1 MSRHVRLGE
10 FLAGVEGLALIRE
23 LFTGTDASAESRI
36 EEIRRIVG
44 DAEAAVFGLG
54 ADVPELEV
62 VEGYARWAAT
72 YDAPGNPL
80 VCVEQETVWGL
91 LDTTPPGR
99 ALDAACGTGRHA
111 RRLIERGHEV
121 VGLDASPEMLARA
134 RENLPAAR
142 FESGDLSDLPFRDA
156 EFDLAVCALALD
168 HVGNLNLAIE
178 ELARVVRDG
187 GRVIISDV
195 HPLLKAL
202 GGAAYFRDAEGASGV
217 VRGHARSHG
226 DYLNAFAGA
235 GLEVTRC
242 IEPRFGH
249 AEVQM
254 QQPAAT
260 FIPTATEAAY
270 LGLHAAL
277 IWDLKGSARS

>member
-1 MSRHVRLGE
+1 M
-10 FLAGVEGLALIRE
+10 RE
-23 LFTGTDASAESRI
+23 LFTGTDVSAESRI

-44 DAEAAVFGLG
+44 DGEAATFGLG
-54 ADVPELEV
+54 TDVPELEV
-62 VEGYARWAAT
+62 LEGYARWAPT

-80 VCVEQETVWGL
+80 VCVEQPAVWDL
-91 LDTTPPGR
+91 LDTTPAGR

-111 RRLIERGHEV
+111 RRLVERGHEV
-121 VGLDASPEMLARA
+121 VGLDATPEMLARA
-134 RENLPAAR
+134 RESLPGAR
-142 FESGDLSDLPFRDA
+142 FECGELSDLPFEEA
-156 EFDLAVCALALD
+156 EFDLAVCALALE
-168 HVGNLNLAIE
+168 HVANFNLAIE
-178 ELARVVRDG
+178 ELARVVRDD
-187 GRVIISDV
+187 GRVIISDI

-226 DYLNAFAGA
+226 DYLDAFARA
-235 GLEVTRC
+235 HLEVTQC

-260 FIPTATEAAY
+260 FIPAATEAAY

-277 IWDLKGSARS
+277 IWDLKRSARA

>member
-1 MSRHVRLGE
+1 VVRHVRLRE

-23 LFTGTDASAESRI
+23 LFTGTDGSAESRI
-36 EEIRRIVG
+36 QEIRRIVG
-44 DAEAAVFGLG
+44 DAESATFGLG
-54 ADVPELEV
+54 TDVPELEV
-62 VEGYARWAAT
+62 VEGYGRWATT

-80 VCVEQETVWGL
+80 VCVEQPAVWDL
-91 LDTTPPGR
+91 LDAAPAGR

-134 RENLPAAR
+134 RKNLPKAR
-142 FESGDLSDLPFRDA
+142 FECGDLSDLPFKDA
-156 EFDLAVCALALD
+156 EFDLAVCALALE
-168 HVGNLNLAIE
+168 HVTDFNLAIG

-187 GRVIISDV
+187 GRVVISDI
-195 HPLLKAL
+195 HPVLKAL
-202 GGAAYFRDAEGASGV
+202 GGGAYFRDAEGASGV

-226 DYLNAFAGA
+226 DYLNAFALA
-235 GLEVTRC
+235 DLEVTQC
-242 IEPRFGH
+242 IEPRFDH

-270 LGLHAAL
+270 LGLTAAL
-277 IWDLKGSARS
+277 IWDLKRYARP